1 MSVKL
6 FDLSGRVALVTGSG
20 QGLGLAIARGLAEAG
35 ATVALNGRD
44 SAKLDRAVGAFGGAG
59 LSAAAAPF
67 DVTDEA
73 AVEAGIAAIERD
85 VGPIAILVNNAGIQ
99 LRGALEDYPRAHW
112 DRIVATN
119 LTSVFTVG
127 QAVARRMIPRRQ
139 GKIVNIASLMA
150 EVARPSIA
158 PYAATK
164 GAIKSLT
171 KGMAIDW
178 AKYGI
183 QVNAIGPGYF
193 KTELN
198 TVLVNDADFSAWVEK
213 RTPAGRW
220 GEVEELAGAAIFL
233 SSPAS
238 NFVTGQVIYVD
249 GGFLTGV

>member
-1 MSVKL
+1 VKL
-6 FDLSGRVALVTGSG
+6 FDLSGKVALVTGAS
-20 QGLGLAIARGLAEAG
+20 QGLGLAIARGLAGAG
-35 ATVALNGRD
+35 ASVVLNGRD
-44 SAKLDRAVGAFGGAG
+44 AAKLERVAETFRSAG
-59 LSAAAAPF
+59 LSAVTAAF

-73 AVEAGIAAIERD
+73 AVEAGVDAIERE
-85 VGPIAILVNNAGIQ
+85 VGPIAILVNNAGMQ
-99 LRGALEDYPRAHW
+99 LRGPLEAYPRAHW

-139 GKIVNIASLMA
+139 GKIVNIASMMID
-150 EVARPSIA
+150 VARPSIA

-164 GAIKSLT
+164 GAVKSLT

-178 AKYGI
+178 AKFGI

-198 TVLVNDADFSAWVEK
+198 TALVNDADFSAWVEK

-233 SSPAS
+233 SSAAS
-238 NFVTGQVIYVD
+238 DFVTGQVLYVD
-249 GGFLTGV
+249 GGFLSGV